1 VVLPVVVT
9 LPGVLVNV
17 QVPDGKPLS
26 NTLPVAVVQFGWV
39 TVPTT
44 GAVGVAGCA
53 LICTLPDAGEIQP
66 SAFVTL
72 NT

>member
-1 VVLPVVVT
+1 MVLPVVT
-9 LPGVLVNV
+9 ILPGVLVNV
-17 QVPDGKPLS
+17 HVPDGKPL
-26 NTLPVAVVQFGWV
+26 NTTLPVVVVQFGWV

-44 GAVGVAGCA
+44 GAIGVTGCA
-53 LICTLPDAGEIQP
+53 LICTLPDAGEIHP